1 MFGIGDADLLV
12 EMVEPAGSG
21 SLGMLKRESGAGDR
35 DRTDDIQLGKL
46 CISNFSYVIQRVM
59 TLCM

>member
-35 DRTDDIQLGKL
+35 DRTDDIQLG
-46 CISNFSYVIQRVM
+46 NFVVQFAKGRQDYVS
-59 TLCM
+59 C